1 MTQVCLGGFQRKLKS
16 KSREYM
22 IYQKFLSLWGMVAES
37 STKAYS
43 QSIGDIIF
51 STEKETGNASSSF
64 FSPFQHHDNVS
75 QSWAPK
81 DVRRAPR
88 VCRMWEKDPR
98 QVNLIGIFYTFDLGL
113 SSFSFQNARE
123 QFVHRDST
131 YLIFFTFTIFF
142 KIRSIPVKNWGI
154 RVQKIFRWLKKSKD
168 ASLGRPSASLAPLLI
183 SILFLFQILTQSP
196 RHVLAWG
203 LLKMW
208 MLWLSARRSGI
219 NALHQRKSF
228 ALQER
233 LSEVRY
239 IRYNPITSITF
250 STFR

>member
-1 MTQVCLGGFQRKLKS
+1 MTQVYLGGFQRELKS

-98 QVNLIGIFYTFDLGL
+98 QVNLIGIFYTFDLSL
-113 SSFSFQNARE
+113 SSFSFQNVRAICASR
-123 QFVHRDST
+123 F
-131 YLIFFTFTIFF
+131 YLSDFFHFYNIFQNSFHT
-142 KIRSIPVKNWGI
+142 S
-154 RVQKIFRWLKKSKD
+154 KK
-168 ASLGRPSASLAPLLI
+168 LGD
-183 SILFLFQILTQSP
+183 
-196 RHVLAWG
+196 
-203 LLKMW
+203 
-208 MLWLSARRSGI
+208 
-219 NALHQRKSF
+219 
-228 ALQER
+228 
-233 LSEVRY
+233 
-239 IRYNPITSITF
+239 
-250 STFR
+250 

>member
-1 MTQVCLGGFQRKLKS
+1 MTQVYLGGFQRELKS

-113 SSFSFQNARE
+113 SSFSFQNVRATCASRFYLSDFFNIF
-123 QFVHRDST
+123 QNSLYSSKKLGALGFKRFFV
-131 YLIFFTFTIFF
+131 
-142 KIRSIPVKNWGI
+142 N
-154 RVQKIFRWLKKSKD
+154 LKKLRTLGSVGLRPP
-168 ASLGRPSASLAPLLI
+168 SLR
-183 SILFLFQILTQSP
+183 F
-196 RHVLAWG
+196 
-203 LLKMW
+203 
-208 MLWLSARRSGI
+208 
-219 NALHQRKSF
+219 
-228 ALQER
+228 
-233 LSEVRY
+233 
-239 IRYNPITSITF
+239 
-250 STFR
+250 

>member
-1 MTQVCLGGFQRKLKS
+1 MTQVYLGGFQRELKS

-113 SSFSFQNARE
+113 QSFSLLLLKRE
-123 QFVHRDST
+123 PLASQFYISDLFVNIS
-131 YLIFFTFTIFF
+131 TIF
-142 KIRSIPVKNWGI
+142 
-154 RVQKIFRWLKKSKD
+154 LD
-168 ASLGRPSASLAPLLI
+168 H
-183 SILFLFQILTQSP
+183 FLNF
-196 RHVLAWG
+196 
-203 LLKMW
+203 
-208 MLWLSARRSGI
+208 
-219 NALHQRKSF
+219 
-228 ALQER
+228 
-233 LSEVRY
+233 
-239 IRYNPITSITF
+239 
-250 STFR
+250 